1 MIVIYI
7 FTNLLSRSEYLDYCK
22 VSPDEMGTKLYEKML
37 LSMFLIVEEL

>member
-22 VSPDEMGTKLYEKML
+22 VSPDDMGTKLYEKML
-37 LSMFLIVEEL
+37 SMFLIVEEL